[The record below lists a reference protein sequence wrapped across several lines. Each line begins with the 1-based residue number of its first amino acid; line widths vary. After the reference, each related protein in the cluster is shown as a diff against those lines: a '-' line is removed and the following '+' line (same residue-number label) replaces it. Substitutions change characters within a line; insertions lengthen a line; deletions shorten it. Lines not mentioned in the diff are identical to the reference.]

1 MVNKLNNL
9 IAKTEIEKGELLLFM
24 LWKNLPQDNTWSVI
38 ISAEWIEKI
47 GQSAALQYW
56 ITKIRGALPAADLS
70 RINRVSFL
78 KPNDRVTKLITSTV
92 RVVGSP
98 ITFSKNQVAELF
110 IEEAVIFRARKISQ
124 KKLLNSQNRNP
135 IFNHNINPIFNHNI
149 NPIFNHNINPIFN
162 HNINPI
168 FNHNIN
174 PIFNHNIN
182 PIFNP
187 NFTGYYLYNTQ
198 TQQTAY
204 LVQANDEIILMFNN
218 DSNLQAIGIKNSI
231 NGFTIFDSSNNW
243 IGTMIPD
250 TQGGFIFYSQSNQQI
265 GYV

>member
-149 NPIFNHNINPIFN
+149 NPIFN
-162 HNINPI
+162 
-168 FNHNIN
+168 
-174 PIFNHNIN
+174 
-182 PIFNP
+182 P

-265 GYV
+265 GYVK

>member
-168 FNHNIN
+168 FN
-174 PIFNHNIN
+174 
-182 PIFNP
+182 P

-265 GYV
+265 GYVK

>member
-149 NPIFNHNINPIFN
+149 NPIFN
-162 HNINPI
+162 
-168 FNHNIN
+168 
-174 PIFNHNIN
+174 
-182 PIFNP
+182 P